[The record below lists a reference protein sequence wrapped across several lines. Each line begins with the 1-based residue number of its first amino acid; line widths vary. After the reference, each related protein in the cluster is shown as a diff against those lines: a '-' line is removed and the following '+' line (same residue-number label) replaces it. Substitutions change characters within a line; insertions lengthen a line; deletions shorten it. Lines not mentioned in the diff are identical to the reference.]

1 MSSRASVEC
10 FGVVIERGI
19 AMGHVVPLGEYFSL
33 EDISPD
39 VIAVVLVGIICHV
52 LSNSEAFSRI
62 EQISM

>member
-39 VIAVVLVGIICHV
+39 VIAVCLGGHH
-52 LSNSEAFSRI
+52 LSCSF
-62 EQISM
+62 QF